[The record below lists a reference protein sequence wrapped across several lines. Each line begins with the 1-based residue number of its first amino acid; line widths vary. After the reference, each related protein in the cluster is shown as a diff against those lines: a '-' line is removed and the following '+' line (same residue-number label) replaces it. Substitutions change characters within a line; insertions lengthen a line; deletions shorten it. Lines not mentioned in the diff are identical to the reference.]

1 MDNIEQDIQPAK
13 TWQDIEQL
21 FELAAQSG
29 QEAALLQL
37 LLTQDERELLISRAN
52 IFYSLL
58 KGDMSQRKISE
69 QLGVGIATITR
80 GSHAL
85 KTQDQKTKDWLM
97 HLIKQLH

>member
-1 MDNIEQDIQPAK
+1 MDNAKQNIPPAK

-21 FELAAQSG
+21 FETAAQSG

-37 LLTQDERELLISRAN
+37 LLTQDERESLIARTN

-58 KGDMSQRKISE
+58 KGDISQRKISE

-85 KTQDQKTKDWLM
+85 KNQDQETKDWLM
-97 HLIKQLH
+97 HLIKQLL